1 MNLLVGMKDIARFLL
16 SFALDFGFNWEEGKT
31 LRIRISE
38 LKNQRVGV
46 DRGYIDSRRSACLH
60 PVCPNPET
68 LELLGQTI
76 RRIFSDS
83 SSYQL
88 LAPDEKLT
96 SEKGSS
102 RQNKRLRIK
111 NRPGFGTYAADF

>member
-1 MNLLVGMKDIARFLL
+1 MLVGMKDIARLL
-16 SFALDFGFNWEEGKT
+16 FSFELDLRLHREEGKT
-31 LRIRISE
+31 LRIRISK
-38 LKNQRVGV
+38 LKNQRVGI
-46 DRGYIDSRRSACLH
+46 DRGYIDSRRSTGLH

-83 SSYQL
+83 SSCQL
-88 LAPDEKLT
+88 LAPDEKLA
-96 SEKGSS
+96 SEKGSG

-111 NRPGFGTYAADF
+111 NSPGFGTYAADF